1 MIQNWKA
8 HFILFST
15 SLIQGFN
22 FSVAKI
28 VMPEYVQPGAIII
41 IRAVCAVLFFWP
53 FSMLIK
59 KEKIHKKDYLRVFLC
74 TVFGIALNQLLFYKG
89 LSLTK
94 PINASLMVTISPA
107 MVLIISAIVLKER
120 INLKKIA
127 GLIIG
132 AGGVTLLLLSS
143 SEKGPD
149 DIFLGD
155 LLILIN
161 ATSYA
166 CFLVAVK
173 PLMHKYHPITILKW
187 MFLIGLFMVFPF
199 GFEGLNQ
206 IQWQTFTFEST
217 LSLLFV
223 VVFAT
228 ILAYLLNTG
237 VLKTTD
243 PSLSG
248 TYIYLQP
255 MLASIIAVLMGK
267 DEITLSKILFS
278 AIILAGV
285 YLVSSGQKKPKPL
298 SQ

>member
-8 HFILFST
+8 HLILFTT

-41 IRAVCAVLFFWP
+41 IRAFCAVMFFWP

-59 KEKIHKKDYLRVFLC
+59 KEKIHKKDYLRILFC
-74 TVFGIALNQLLFYKG
+74 TIFGIALNQLLFYKG

-120 INLKKIA
+120 INLKKVA

-132 AGGVTLLLLSS
+132 ASGVTLLLLSS

-166 CFLVAVK
+166 CFLVTVK

-187 MFLIGLFMVFPF
+187 MFLLGLFMVFPF
-199 GFEGLNQ
+199 GAEGLLS
-206 IQWQTFTFEST
+206 IQWQSFTLAST

-223 VVFAT
+223 IIFAT

-237 VLKTTD
+237 VLRTTD

-267 DEITLSKILFS
+267 DEITLPKIVFS
-278 AIILAGV
+278 VIILAGV
-285 YLVSSGQKKPKPL
+285 YLVSSGQKRPN
-298 SQ
+298 SSTQ